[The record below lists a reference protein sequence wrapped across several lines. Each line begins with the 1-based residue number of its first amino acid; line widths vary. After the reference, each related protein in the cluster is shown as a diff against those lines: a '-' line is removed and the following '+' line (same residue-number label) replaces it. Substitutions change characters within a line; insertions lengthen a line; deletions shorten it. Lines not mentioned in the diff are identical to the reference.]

1 MYNYMSQA
9 DEKASAD
16 MLAVKDSHIAALN
29 TQLEGK
35 DKIIQATSKVCIYSG
50 TSLE

>member
-1 MYNYMSQA
+1 MANFPSQA

-16 MLAVKDSHIAALN
+16 MLAVKDGNIAALM

-35 DKIIQATSKVCIYSG
+35 DKIIRAKSKVHYINFQ
-50 TSLE
+50 